1 MARTKQTARRAT
13 GGALAGVKGMEN
25 KEPNPRGPA
34 GTKAEWKRVD
44 EVYDETVGRWVTRE
58 SAPWT
63 GKENEDPFYDYC
75 FVVNRKFEYQ
85 SPRSVTTIIIKSE
98 LLRDVLHKVVGNI
111 PPVSW
116 HVPQVSVCV
125 LRGIS
130 YDTYSSSCS

>member
-1 MARTKQTARRAT
+1 M
-13 GGALAGVKGMEN
+13 AGVKGMEN

-34 GTKAEWKRVD
+34 GTKTEWKRVD
-44 EVYDETVGRWVTRE
+44 EVYDESVGRWVTRE

-85 SPRSVTTIIIKSE
+85 SPRSVTTIIIKSD
-98 LLRDVLHKVVGNI
+98 LLRDALRKVVGNI

-125 LRGIS
+125 LDGMAR
-130 YDTYSSSCS
+130 DTHSSFYS

>member
-13 GGALAGVKGMEN
+13 GSGLAGLKGMEN
-25 KEPNPRGPA
+25 KEPNPKGPA
-34 GTKAEWKRVD
+34 GTKTEWKRVD
-44 EVYDETVGRWVTRE
+44 EIYDESLGRWVTRE

-116 HVPQVSVCV
+116 HVPQVTVCV
-125 LRGIS
+125 LHIIS
-130 YDTYSSSCS
+130 CHAYSSFCS

>member
-1 MARTKQTARRAT
+1 MARTKQTARRGT

-75 FVVNRKFEYQ
+75 FVLNRKFEYQ

-98 LLRDVLHKVVGNI
+98 LLRDVLHKVIGNI
-111 PPVSW
+111 PAVSW

-125 LRGIS
+125 LHGIS
-130 YDTYSSSCS
+130 CDTYSPFCS